1 MRRRV
6 SYRIAMGIA
15 LFAALLILWINLAVG
30 IIGEPDDPANLMYF
44 AVLAVGLGGAVIAR
58 LRPGGM
64 ARVLMVMALAQV
76 LVGAVTLSTGMGFPP
91 TPPLT
96 YLVLNL
102 VLIAFWIGAAKLFQH
117 AARELAYMTSKKD
130 LIQKLLKGI
139 ETGDPEAATVVNE
152 AKYIQHNPRT
162 GEGSEG
168 IAELFVRLAK
178 TKPRVTFVR
187 VFEDGDFAF
196 AHNEYDFDG
205 VEVAFEV
212 FRFEDGKAVEHWD
225 NIQMKQPPNPAGRN
239 MLDGETAITDL
250 DRTEGNRDLVR
261 VFVNQVLVVRRFDR
275 LQTYIDDGL
284 IQHMP
289 EVADG
294 IAALR
299 KKLETEANG
308 TPWIEYHQVHRVLA
322 EGNFVLCMSEGRK
335 DGIHSG
341 IYDLFRL
348 ADGMI
353 VEWWNTV
360 SSIAPRSEWK
370 NDNGKF

>member
-1 MRRRV
+1 
-6 SYRIAMGIA
+6 
-15 LFAALLILWINLAVG
+15 
-30 IIGEPDDPANLMYF
+30 
-44 AVLAVGLGGAVIAR
+44 
-58 LRPGGM
+58 
-64 ARVLMVMALAQV
+64 
-76 LVGAVTLSTGMGFPP
+76 
-91 TPPLT
+91 
-96 YLVLNL
+96 
-102 VLIAFWIGAAKLFQH
+102 
-117 AARELAYMTSKKD
+117 MTSKRD

-168 IAELFVRLAK
+168 LAELFARLAK
-178 TKPRVTFVR
+178 TNPRVTFVR

-250 DRTEGNRDLVR
+250 DRTEANRDLVR
-261 VFVNQVLVVRRFDR
+261 VFANQVLVDRQFDR
-275 LQTYIDDGL
+275 LQTYIDDCL
-284 IQHMP
+284 IQHDP
-289 EVADG
+289 EIADG
-294 IAALR
+294 IAPLR
-299 KKLETEANG
+299 TKLETVANE

-335 DGIHSG
+335 GGIHSG
-341 IYDLFRL
+341 IYDLFRV

-370 NDNGKF
+370 NENGKF